1 MTEQEL
7 KQEQAAF
14 KTWYVNRL
22 CKAGTWRIRV
32 AEISTGLRFAVE
44 KDGKLEELWCRDGKE
59 YKRII

>member
-44 KDGKLEELWCRDGKE
+44 KEGKGYR
-59 YKRII
+59 RII